1 MTNFPDARPL
11 VKLRWGGIGWIYLL
25 AGLGLAL
32 VCVTVFGNILTS
44 FSDSEDSSRYTI
56 SNYVELLTQKT
67 LADVTGRT
75 AILGFG
81 TVFWMFIFA
90 FPFTWLLARTDFRY
104 RTGLFTLL
112 TAKLAIPGFITAMSY
127 VWLFNPTSGIV
138 NTLFGMTRFAGGE
151 LFNVYQVSWV
161 CFLQGIVLVPGGV
174 FMMLPAFRNLDAS
187 LEEAAWV
194 SGVSRYFTTFRIVL
208 PLLGPS
214 MVAVCI
220 FYFVLGVEM
229 FDFVAIIGMPGDV
242 LVLWIYD
249 AIAETDGPP
258 NLGFAGAAGVVLFVI
273 CGVAI
278 LFYARFLRQARKYA
292 VVGGKVRAT
301 APQPLGRWRWAAYA
315 WVGIWVTASI
325 AIPVITIIWVALVP
339 FFQPPSLAALGSL
352 SLDSFR
358 DAFSWIGEP
367 LRHTLILMAGSVVVA
382 ASLATSIT
390 WVVTRS
396 HNRSARLADNIVF
409 LAPAVP
415 TIVMG
420 VAFQFIGIGIYHW
433 LPLFGT
439 IWLVAIA
446 MGTRMLA
453 YCTRTMNAASLQ
465 IQYELDEAAYVS
477 GVSML
482 ETFRRIFLPLMAPA
496 IFYSALMVGMLS
508 ARDLTLPLVMNT
520 GGSEVVATLIYNLE
534 TNGEQNAAAAV
545 ALYMIFILVI
555 LALVARRMTG
565 MQEIRDHGINR
576 RKGLRGLF
584 SGADAADTP
593 GPGLFRKWRFRYG
606 N

>member
-1 MTNFPDARPL
+1 MGSP
-11 VKLRWGGIGWIYLL
+11 VKMHPVRVRWNGISWVYLL

-32 VCVTVFGNILTS
+32 VCVTVGGNILTS
-44 FSDSEDSSRYTI
+44 FSDAEDSNRYTLA
-56 SNYVELLTQKT
+56 NYVELLTQKT

-75 AILGFG
+75 AILGIG

-127 VWLFNPTSGIV
+127 VWLFNPTSGIA
-138 NTLFGMTRFAGGE
+138 NTLFGMTRFTGGA
-151 LFNVYQVSWV
+151 LFDVYQVSWV

-194 SGVSRYFTTFRIVL
+194 SGVSKAFSVYRIVL

-242 LVLWIYD
+242 LVMWIYD

-258 NLGFAGAAGVVLFVI
+258 NLGFAGAAGVILFAI
-273 CGVAI
+273 CGIAI
-278 LFYARFLRQARKYA
+278 LFYARFLKQARKYA
-292 VVGGKVRAT
+292 VVGGKVRAS
-301 APQPLGRWRWAAYA
+301 APQPLGRWRWAAYL
-315 WVGIWVTASI
+315 WVGAWVTASI
-325 AIPVITIIWVALVP
+325 GIPVVTIVWVALVP
-339 FFQPPSLAALGSL
+339 FFQPPSMAALSSL

-358 DAFSWIGEP
+358 DALAWIGEP
-367 LRHTLILMAGSVVVA
+367 LRNTLILMAGAVVVA
-382 ASLATSIT
+382 SSLATSIT

-396 HNRSARLADNIVF
+396 RSGTARLADNIVF

-415 TIVMG
+415 TIVTG

-465 IQYELDEAAYVS
+465 IQFELDEAAHVS
-477 GVSML
+477 GVSKL

-520 GGSEVVATLIYNLE
+520 GGSEVVATLIFNLE

-545 ALYMIFILVI
+545 ALYMIFILSI
-555 LALVARRMTG
+555 LALLARRMTG
-565 MQEIRDHGINR
+565 MQEIRGHEVAR
-576 RKGLRGLF
+576 RRGLA
-584 SGADAADTP
+584 SRLTGRGSAQPPKT
-593 GPGLFRKWRFRYG
+593 GLFQRWKFGYG
-606 N
+606 D

>member
-1 MTNFPDARPL
+1 MQYRLP
-11 VKLRWGGIGWIYLL
+11 GIGWIYLL
-25 AGLGLAL
+25 AGVGLAL
-32 VCVTVFGNILTS
+32 VCVTVGGNILTS
-44 FSDSEDSSRYTI
+44 FVDQDPSGQYTFA
-56 SNYVELLTQKT
+56 NYAELLTQKR
-67 LADVTGRT
+67 LASVTGRT
-75 AILGFG
+75 AVLGLG

-127 VWLFNPTSGIV
+127 VWLFNPTSGLA
-138 NTLFGMTRFAGGE
+138 NTLFGMTKFTGGA
-151 LFNVYQVSWV
+151 LFDVYQVSWI

-194 SGVSRYFTTFRIVL
+194 SGVSKFYTVFRVVL

-214 MVAVCI
+214 IVAVCI

-258 NLGFAGAAGVVLFVI
+258 NLGFAGAAGVVLFAI

-292 VVGGKVRAT
+292 VVSGKVRAS
-301 APQPLGRWRWAAYA
+301 APQPLGRWRWAAYFLVCA
-315 WVGIWVTASI
+315 WVTVSI
-325 AIPVITIIWVALVP
+325 AIPVVTIVWVALVP
-339 FFQPPSLAALGSL
+339 FFQPPSIAALASL

-358 DAFSWIGEP
+358 DALAWIGEP
-367 LRHTLILMAGSVVVA
+367 LRNTLILMAGAVVVA

-396 HNRSARLADNIVF
+396 RNRAARLADNIVF

-415 TIVMG
+415 TIVTG

-465 IQYELDEAAYVS
+465 VHFELDEAALVS

-520 GGSEVVATLIYNLE
+520 GNSEVVATLIFNLQ

-545 ALYMIFILVI
+545 ALYMIFILSI
-555 LALVARRMTG
+555 LALFARRMTG
-565 MQEIRDHGINR
+565 MQEIRGHDIGRRNGLLSRLFGWIGDFSARQRLNR
-576 RKGLRGLF
+576 KRRLG
-584 SGADAADTP
+584 
-593 GPGLFRKWRFRYG
+593 YG

>member
-1 MTNFPDARPL
+1 MPARL
-11 VKLRWGGIGWIYLL
+11 FGIGWVFLL
-25 AGLGLAL
+25 AGIGLAL
-32 VCVTVFGNILTS
+32 VGVTIFGNILTS
-44 FSDSEDSSRYTI
+44 FSAEGHADAYTLD
-56 SNYVELLTQKT
+56 NYVELFTQDT
-67 LADVTGRT
+67 LFSVTGRT
-75 AILGFG
+75 TLLGIG
-81 TVFWMFIFA
+81 TVFWMFVFA

-104 RTGLFTLL
+104 RTGLFSLL

-127 VWLFNPTSGIV
+127 VWLFNPTSGLV
-138 NTLFGMTRFAGGE
+138 NQLFGMTKFSGGA
-151 LFNVYQVSWV
+151 LFDIYQLSWI

-194 SGVSRYFTTFRIVL
+194 SGVSKSYTVSRVVL

-249 AIAETDGPP
+249 AISETDGPP
-258 NLGFAGAAGVVLFVI
+258 NLGFAGASGVVLFAI

-278 LFYARFLRQARKYA
+278 LFYARFLKQARKYA
-292 VVGGKVRAT
+292 VIGGKGRAS
-301 APQPLGRWRWAAYA
+301 APQPLGRWRWAAYGWVGA
-315 WVGIWVTASI
+315 WVMASI
-325 AIPVITIIWVALVP
+325 IVPVITIVWVALVP
-339 FFQPPSLAALGSL
+339 FFQPPSLKA
-352 SLDSFR
+352 LDSVNLNSFY
-358 DAFSWIGEP
+358 DAFEWMGEP
-367 LRHTLILMAGSVVVA
+367 LRHTLILMGGAVVVA
-382 ASLATSIT
+382 ATLATSIT

-396 HNRSARLADNIVF
+396 RSDVARWADMIVF

-415 TIVMG
+415 TIVTAI
-420 VAFQFIGIGIYHW
+420 AFQFVGIAIYHW

-453 YCTRTMNAASLQ
+453 YCTRTMNATSLQ
-465 IQYELDEAAYVS
+465 IQFELDEAAYVS
-477 GVSML
+477 GVSKL
-482 ETFRRIFLPLMAPA
+482 DTFRRIFLPLMAPA

-520 GGSEVVATLIYNLE
+520 GKSEVIATLIFDLQ

-545 ALYMIFILVI
+545 ALYMVFVLVL
-555 LALVARRMTG
+555 LALFARRMTG
-565 MQEIRDHGINR
+565 MQEIRGTDSVR
-576 RKGLRGLF
+576 RGRTRGRPF
-584 SGADAADTP
+584 KFGAAAALSKQTS
-593 GPGLFRKWRFRYG
+593 
-606 N
+606 